1 MKKIVLNSVYLKK
14 RVKSTPHNKNLLSF
28 QEYWNKDVEFRRVS
42 FIVDF
47 SLVIKQAKIN
57 NVYFKTTQSGP
68 PN

>member
-28 QEYWNKDVEFRRVS
+28 QEYWNKDVEFRWVS

-47 SLVIKQAKIN
+47 SLFILACFITN
-57 NVYFKTTQSGP
+57 FYFITTQSGP
-68 PN
+68 PD